1 VPTPEQPSAPSK
13 AGHQWD
19 RYVETWQQ
27 SQGDAG
33 LDWPGDEWG
42 TPEYWDW
49 LYEQLF
55 VPSGVQEWER
65 ALEIGPGSGKYT
77 LKVMADSAAT
87 LRAYDVSPQFL
98 AVSEERCRDHISEGR
113 LSLHLLDSDQADQ
126 MLSEI
131 TACGWKRQLDGFF
144 SIDAM
149 VHVNLQDLIVY
160 LLTAGAVLK
169 PGGHLLLTVANASTE
184 IGFKKLVEDI
194 ALYYRKDIPGKF
206 EWISPEIVESLM
218 PRLGFRLERIITD
231 GPDARVILF
240 AASLAKPDLADELAR
255 YLLPRQG
262 PAQ

>member
-1 VPTPEQPSAPSK
+1 VPAPEQGSASSN

-19 RYVETWQQ
+19 RYVKTWH
-27 SQGDAG
+27 QGEQGSG

-42 TPEYWDW
+42 TPQYWDW

-55 VPSGVQEWER
+55 LPSGVQGWER

-77 LKVMADSAAT
+77 LKVMADSAAS

-98 AVSEERCRDHISEGR
+98 AVCEERCQDQLAEGR
-113 LSLHLLDSDQADQ
+113 LSLHLLDSDRADQ
-126 MLSEI
+126 MLSEL
-131 TACGWKRQLDGFF
+131 TECGWKRRLDGFF

-149 VHVNLQDLIVY
+149 VHVDLQDLIVY

-169 PGGHLLLTVANASTE
+169 PGGSLILTVANATTE

-194 ALYYRKDIPGKF
+194 AFYYRNDVPGKF
-206 EWISPEIVESLM
+206 EWISPEIVESML

-231 GPDARVILF
+231 GADPRSILF
-240 AASLAKPDLADELAR
+240 AATLAEPYLADEMAR
-255 YLLPRQG
+255 YLAPRQAS
-262 PAQ
+262 AQ